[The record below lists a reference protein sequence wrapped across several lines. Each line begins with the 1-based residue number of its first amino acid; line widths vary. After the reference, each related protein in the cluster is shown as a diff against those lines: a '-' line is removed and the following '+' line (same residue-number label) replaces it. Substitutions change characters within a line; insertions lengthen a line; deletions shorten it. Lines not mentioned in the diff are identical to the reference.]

1 MWYNSYV
8 TEGIELIINKT
19 KTTLI
24 ISVIFALVV
33 SLVFTVS
40 KPVKADQLDQQI
52 AALNKKVRDATA
64 LADAKKSE
72 VNTLKG
78 KIASIEAEISAAQN
92 QLDLTNLEIRKT
104 QATIEKNNQEM
115 ERQKEILKE
124 NLRMIYKQ
132 GSISPLEVVASSK
145 NLSDFVA
152 QQQYL
157 SAIKKK
163 VDDNLDKIEQLKK
176 ELDQKKGQLNAQS
189 QQQKEVVDGIAA
201 KKAEQASI
209 LARTQGEEANYR
221 NVIKEDNAKI
231 AELKRQ
237 QAAIISSYSSNVQY
251 GGSGGYPWANAPF
264 PNSIPD
270 PWGMYQRQC
279 VSYTAWKVASSG
291 RYMPYW
297 GGRGNANQWD
307 DNARAAGIPVDGN
320 PRVGDVAVNNSG
332 YFGHVMYV
340 EAILGNGKV
349 RVSQYNAGWDGRY
362 SISDVSIAGLQFIHF

>member
-33 SLVFTVS
+33 SLLFTIP
-40 KPVKADQLDQQI
+40 KPAKADQLDQQI

>member
-1 MWYNSYV
+1 LWYNSYV

-33 SLVFTVS
+33 SLVFTIP
-40 KPVKADQLDQQI
+40 KPAKADQLDQQI

-157 SAIKKK
+157 GAIKKK

>member
-1 MWYNSYV
+1 MLTV
-8 TEGIELIINKT
+8 
-19 KTTLI
+19 
-24 ISVIFALVV
+24 
-33 SLVFTVS
+33 LVFAGSFVFVFTNQA
-40 KPVKADQLDQQI
+40 KADQFDEQI
-52 AALNKKVRDATA
+52 AALNKKVRDASA
-64 LADAKKSE
+64 VADAKKSE

-104 QATIEKNNQEM
+104 QATIDKNNLEM
-115 ERQKEILKE
+115 ERQKLILKD

-157 SAIKKK
+157 NAIKKK

-176 ELDQKKGQLNAQS
+176 DLDQKKGQLNAQS
-189 QQQKEVVDGIAA
+189 QQQKDVVDGIAT
-201 KKAEQASI
+201 KRAEQASI
-209 LARTQGEEANYR
+209 LAKTQGEEANYR

-231 AELKRQ
+231 ADLRRQ

-251 GGSGGYPWANAPF
+251 GGTGSYPWANAPF

-279 VSYTAWKVASSG
+279 VSYTAWKVASTG
-291 RYMPYW
+291 RRMPYW
-297 GGRGNANQWD
+297 GGRGNASQWPG
-307 DNARAAGIPVDGN
+307 NARAAGIPVDGN
-320 PRVGDVAVNNSG
+320 PRVGDVAISSSG
-332 YFGHVMYV
+332 YYGHAMYV
-340 EAILGNGKV
+340 ESVLGNGKV
-349 RVSQYNAGWDGRY
+349 RVSQYNANWDGRY
-362 SISDVSIAGLQFIHF
+362 SVSDVTIAGLQFIHF

>member
-1 MWYNSYV
+1 M
-8 TEGIELIINKT
+8 IINKT

-33 SLVFTVS
+33 SLVFTIP
-40 KPVKADQLDQQI
+40 KPAKADQLDQQI

-157 SAIKKK
+157 GAIKKK

>member
-1 MWYNSYV
+1 LWYNSSV

-33 SLVFTVS
+33 SLVFTIP
-40 KPVKADQLDQQI
+40 KPAKADQLDQQI

-157 SAIKKK
+157 GAIKKK

>member
-1 MWYNSYV
+1 
-8 TEGIELIINKT
+8 LINNKT
-19 KTTLI
+19 KISLI
-24 ISVIFALVV
+24 ISVTFALVI
-33 SLVFTVS
+33 SLVITVS
-40 KPVKADQLDQQI
+40 KPAKADQFDEQI
-52 AALNKKVRDATA
+52 AALNKKVRDATS
-64 LADAKKSE
+64 LADTKKSE
-72 VNTLKG
+72 ANTLKG

-115 ERQKEILKE
+115 ERQKEILKD

-157 SAIKKK
+157 GAIKKK

-201 KKAEQASI
+201 KRAEQASI
-209 LARTQGEEANYR
+209 LTRTQGEEANYR

-251 GGSGGYPWANAPF
+251 GGSGGYPWANVPF
-264 PNSIPD
+264 PNNLPD
-270 PWGMYQRQC
+270 PWGMYKRQC
-279 VSYTAWKVASSG
+279 VSYTAWKVASTG
-291 RYMPYW
+291 RFMPYW

-307 DNARAAGIPVDGN
+307 DNARSAGIPVDGN

-332 YFGHVMYV
+332 YYGHVMYV

-349 RVSQYNAGWDGRY
+349 RVSQYNAAWDGQY
-362 SISDVSIAGLQFIHF
+362 STSDVSIAGLQFIHF

>member
-1 MWYNSYV
+1 LWYNSYV

-33 SLVFTVS
+33 SLLFTIP
-40 KPVKADQLDQQI
+40 KPAKADQLDQQI

>member
-1 MWYNSYV
+1 M
-8 TEGIELIINKT
+8 ILNKT
-19 KTTLI
+19 KSALIATTILALI
-24 ISVIFALVV
+24 M
-33 SLVFTVS
+33 SLVFS
-40 KPVKADQLDQQI
+40 ISRPAKADQFDEQI
-52 AALNKKVRDATA
+52 AALNRKVRDATA
-64 LADAKKSE
+64 VADAKKSE

-92 QLDLTNLEIRKT
+92 QLDLTNLEIKKT

-132 GSISPLEVVASSK
+132 GEISPLEVVASSK

-157 SAIKKK
+157 GAIKKK

-189 QQQKEVVDGIAA
+189 SQQKEVVDGIAV
-201 KKAEQASI
+201 KRAEQASI

-221 NVIKEDNAKI
+221 NVIKEDSAKI

-251 GGSGGYPWANAPF
+251 GGTGSYPWANVPF
-264 PNSIPD
+264 PNNMPD
-270 PWGMYQRQC
+270 PWGMYKRQC
-279 VSYTAWKVASSG
+279 VSYTAWKVASTG
-291 RYMPYW
+291 RNMPYW

-332 YFGHVMYV
+332 FYGHVMYV
-340 EAILGNGKV
+340 ESILGNGKV

-362 SISDVSIAGLQFIHF
+362 SVSDVPIAGLQFIHF